1 MSKSR
6 AMIALH
12 NAAEI
17 GRLVAALDKLQR
29 DNPEAYRG
37 AIADFAARL
46 GLTPAMAERIDSV
59 VAELTRDPMTLR
71 ILALW
76 WLRGD
81 RRAFVRGTIATFASA
96 EGACHDRRT

>member
-1 MSKSR
+1 MKRDAGTSLR
-6 AMIALH
+6 

-17 GRLVAALDKLQR
+17 GRLSAALDKLQR
-29 DNPEAYRG
+29 DDPGAYQTIIG
-37 AIADFAARL
+37 DFAASL
-46 GLTPAMAERIDSV
+46 GLTPAMAERIDAM
-59 VAELTRDPMTLR
+59 VAELTRDPPILR
-71 ILALW
+71 MLALW